1 LPFLVAQGSDPYPH
15 HSKASCLL
23 CCCCCC
29 CCCCI
34 GIQLAS
40 SDFKLFDS
48 QVTSPPTTTK

>member
-1 LPFLVAQGSDPYPH
+1 LPFLVAQGTDPYPR

-23 CCCCCC
+23 CC

-48 QVTSPPTTTK
+48 QITSPPTKTK